1 MTILA
6 GTAESFRPFF
16 RSLRITAAELDLW
29 VIVGTTLLKFQHFS
43 LISNIFI
50 NIGDFAIHIFLTM
63 NI

>member
-6 GTAESFRPFF
+6 GSVECFRHF

-29 VIVGTTLLKFQHFS
+29 IIVCTTLLKFQHFS

-50 NIGDFAIHIFLTM
+50 NIGDFAIQIFLIM